1 MFITGFVCVCVW
13 FMYFTIYFL
22 LIQTKRISLKKARK
36 LQERVGLALST
47 SELAIQIK
55 NTVFK
60 FKTVD
65 RFKNVP
71 P

>member
-1 MFITGFVCVCVW
+1 MLYIFHYLFFINSN
-13 FMYFTIYFL
+13 
-22 LIQTKRISLKKARK
+22 QEDSLKKAHK
-36 LQERVGLALST
+36 LQETVGLALST